1 MNAHVNEPL
10 AGKESLVSSS
20 VQREATDVSVDTLHV
35 FFSTP
40 LARFVS
46 AQQAAPLE
54 VLNYSTERDLFLQIF
69 EKESRNGKPT

>member
-1 MNAHVNEPL
+1 MFFS
-10 AGKESLVSSS
+10 AGKVSPVSTSLLRV
-20 VQREATDVSVDTLHV
+20 APDVSVDTLHV

-40 LARFVS
+40 LARFVN

-69 EKESRNGKPT
+69 EKESRNG